1 MRIYRGIGPNRGRII
16 EGDEAAFRRLITEI
30 GLVPIAGW
38 EDVSLWF
45 RQEYEEDL
53 LDVGYS
59 GNWIVYDN
67 EDEYQQALAAER
79 PDGLGPA

>member
-1 MRIYRGIGPNRGRII
+1 MRIYRGIGPNRGRVI

-45 RQEYEEDL
+45 RKEYEEDL
-53 LDVGYS
+53 LEVGYS
-59 GNWIVYDN
+59 GNWIVYN
-67 EDEYQQALAAER
+67 SEDDYQRATKRREAI
-79 PDGLGPA
+79 